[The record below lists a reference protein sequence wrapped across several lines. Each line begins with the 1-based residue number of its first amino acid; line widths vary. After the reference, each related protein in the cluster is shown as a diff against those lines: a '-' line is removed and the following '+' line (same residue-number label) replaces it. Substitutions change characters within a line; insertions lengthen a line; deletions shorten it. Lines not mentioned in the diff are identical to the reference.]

1 MLVTLVVLWVVVIPA
16 LTLAGT
22 YVLAGVRAGRSRAHG
37 ERVSG
42 LTARSIDVA
51 ASHPRRTRTRSH
63 AGRTRGHALIPR

>member
-22 YVLAGVRAGRSRAHG
+22 YFLGGIRAGRSRGHR

-42 LTARSIDVA
+42 LTARSIDIA
-51 ASHPRRTRTRSH
+51 ASHPDRASTRAH
-63 AGRTRGHALIPR
+63 GRTRGHALIQR